1 MRSFPL
7 ALGVVA
13 GLFAAPLLA
22 QIPTGGRIGT
32 QPTVPLPRLMVSNP
46 YVLRSADSATSVQL
60 GAAMR
65 TRMDRVANGVYTVM
79 TREQMNSALVEYQ
92 YPKDAIL
99 TLPVQRQ
106 FASAVNARVLLSST
120 MSRTQ
125 AGKVIVTARLAGLND
140 DAGTVVV
147 VTQADNQAPEGLG
160 AAVADQ
166 LQPTVK
172 AAKDVKAC
180 IDQRTSD
187 ARKAEQAARRAIVTA
202 PRNGLAYLCLAYLA
216 QDAHAA
222 PDSITKL
229 LVKATEGDP
238 QSLPALAQLAR
249 QHDASGDSAGVIAD
263 YQAMLK
269 AAPSNE
275 ELRKEAFQ
283 RFLRAGRTDAARQ
296 AVEEALKADEY
307 NPDLYDL
314 LSNVC
319 VFENNY
325 KCAVDA
331 LESLYAIDSTK
342 ADSTFFTKITVFAA
356 QPSESPDTTRLIKW
370 AKAGVDKYPTNVTL
384 LNQLLGGY
392 AMKAQMD
399 LAMPIAT
406 RLIELDTTSAAPVIL
421 VVNELVKQDS
431 VLKAGPLVELV
442 ARRGSAEDKEN
453 ASILFVNAAF
463 KILQKPAVDSG
474 IADTV
479 RLGSA
484 ANVSRWAIQLAD
496 SAGRAWPN
504 ANYALGLSTVFEISK
519 VDPESEKQKSCD
531 LVHRED
537 ALVTEARVALD
548 RGKSVNPTQVDGY
561 IRYIDSLKPRI
572 ASMIR
577 AYCH

>member
-1 MRSFPL
+1 MRSFSL

-13 GLFAAPLLA
+13 GLFAAPLPA

-32 QPTVPLPRLMVSNP
+32 QPAVALPRLMVSNP
-46 YVLRSADSATSVQL
+46 YVLRSADSATSVQI
-60 GAAMR
+60 GAAVR
-65 TRMDRVANGVYTVM
+65 IRMERVANGVYNVM
-79 TREQMNSALVEYQ
+79 TRDQMNSALVEYQ

-120 MSRTQ
+120 MARTQ
-125 AGKVIVTARLAGLND
+125 AGKLSVTARLAGLND
-140 DAGTVVV
+140 DAGTVVII
-147 VTQADNQAPEGLG
+147 TQNDGQTPEALG

-166 LQPTVK
+166 FQPTVK
-172 AAKDVKAC
+172 AGKDAKAC

-187 ARKAEQAARRAIVTA
+187 PKKAEQAARRALATA
-202 PRNGLAYLCLAYLA
+202 SRNGLAYLCLANLA
-216 QDAHAA
+216 IDAKAG
-222 PDSITKL
+222 PDTLVAL
-229 LVKATEGDP
+229 LSKATEGDP
-238 QSLPALAQLAR
+238 QSLQSWALLAQ
-249 QHDASGDSAGVIAD
+249 QHQLKNDTAKVVDD
-263 YQAMLK
+263 YKAMLK

-283 RFLRAGRTDAARQ
+283 YFLRVGRTDAARE

-342 ADSTFFTKITVFAA
+342 ADSSFFTKITVFAA

-370 AKAGVDKYPTNVTL
+370 AQAGVNKYPTNVTL
-384 LNQLLGGY
+384 MNQLLGGY
-392 AMKAQMD
+392 AMKGPMDSTMSIARRLIDLDTTTAAPVLLVVNQLAQQD
-399 LAMPIAT
+399 SILKAAP
-406 RLIELDTTSAAPVIL
+406 LIELI
-421 VVNELVKQDS
+421 K
-431 VLKAGPLVELV
+431 
-442 ARRGSAEDKEN
+442 RRGSTEDKEN
-453 ASILFVNAAF
+453 ASILLVNAAF
-463 KILQKPAVDSG
+463 KILQRPAVDSG
-474 IADTV
+474 IRDTL
-479 RLGSA
+479 RLGQA
-484 ANVSRWAIQLAD
+484 ANVSRWAISLAD
-496 SAGRAWPN
+496 SSGRAWPN

-519 VDPESEKQKSCD
+519 VDPEAEHQKSCD
-531 LVHRED
+531 LARRED
-537 ALVTEARVALD
+537 SLVQEAGVALV
-548 RGKSVNPTQVDGY
+548 RGRSVNPTQVDGY
-561 IRYIDSLKPRI
+561 IRYIESLKPRT

>member
-1 MRSFPL
+1 MRSLPL

-13 GLFAAPLLA
+13 GLLAAPLSA

-32 QPTVPLPRLMVSNP
+32 QPTVPLPRVMVSNP
-46 YVLRSADSATSVQL
+46 YVLRSADSATSVQI
-60 GAAMR
+60 GAAIR
-65 TRMDRVANGVYTVM
+65 IRMDRVANGVYTVM
-79 TREQMNSALVEYQ
+79 TRDQMNAALVEYQ

-106 FASAVNARVLLSST
+106 FASAVNARILVSST
-120 MSRTQ
+120 MARTQ
-125 AGKVIVTARLAGLND
+125 AGKLVVTARLAGLND

-147 VTQADNQAPEGLG
+147 VSQLDNQVPDAVGT
-160 AAVADQ
+160 AVADQ
-166 LQPTVK
+166 FQATVK

-187 ARKAEQAARRAIVTA
+187 PKKADQAARRAIVTA

-216 QDAHAA
+216 QDGHAA

-229 LVKATEGDP
+229 LAKATEGDP
-238 QSLPALAQLAR
+238 QSLQAWALLAR
-249 QHDASGDSAGVIAD
+249 QHDAVGDSAGVIAD

-296 AVEEALKADEY
+296 AVEEALAADEY

-331 LESLYAIDSTK
+331 LEKLYGIDSTK

-370 AKAGVDKYPTNVTL
+370 AQAGVNKYPTNVTL
-384 LNQLLGGY
+384 MNQLLGGY
-392 AMKAQMD
+392 AMQGPMD
-399 LAMPIAT
+399 STMSIAR
-406 RLIELDTTSAAPVIL
+406 RLIELDTTTAAPVLL

-431 VLKAGPLVELV
+431 VLKAEPLVPLI

-453 ASILFVNAAF
+453 ASILLVNAAF

-474 IADTV
+474 IADTL

-496 SAGRAWPN
+496 STGRAWPN
-504 ANYALGLSTVFEISK
+504 ANYALGLSTVFELSK
-519 VDPESEKQKSCD
+519 VDPETEKQKSCD
-531 LVHRED
+531 LAHRED
-537 ALVTEARVALD
+537 ALILEAGVALE

-561 IRYIDSLKPRI
+561 SRYVGSLKPRV